1 MYDPITAHE
10 LALARA
16 NLELARLNETRA
28 VRLRDFRVH
37 GISSPPAERYEL
49 EARIATAEAQK
60 QAAALEL
67 MQAKADWRAGRRV
80 NQYLALTQ
88 LLNERG
94 LGDLIQQASRMAD
107 QHARGDERCGTPAA
121 SQGPLLAQ
129 AAEATTTHACRPTS
143 A

>member
-10 LALARA
+10 LVLARA

-28 VRLRDFRVH
+28 IRLRDFRVH

-94 LGDLIQQASRMAD
+94 LGDLVQQASRMAD
-107 QHARGDERCGTPAA
+107 EHARGGERCGTSAA
-121 SQGPLLAQ
+121 SQVPLLAQ
-129 AAEATTTHACRPTS
+129 VAEGTASAACRPTS